1 MGQFEISPKTVVLY
15 RRLLY
20 RYYIRPIKSYRRPKV
35 KFPMCS
41 AVNHIESLNK
51 KDTVQVVSCLE
62 KTAFRW
68 PLELLRDG

>member
-1 MGQFEISPKTVVLY
+1 
-15 RRLLY
+15 
-20 RYYIRPIKSYRRPKV
+20 
-35 KFPMCS
+35 MCS